1 MKIKIKSVLASA
13 NGLLAPG
20 DTVEVDDA
28 TADMLIRKGIAE
40 PVKAAP
46 SLSLSRLHPRRRQR
60 LTLKSLT
67 LSLPN
72 VPSLTALKKLAESE
86 GAGHAFNSSK
96 RP

>member
-13 NGLLAPG
+13 DGVLAPG

-46 SLSLSRLHPRRRQR
+46 
-60 LTLKSLT
+60 
-67 LSLPN
+67 
-72 VPSLTALKKLAESE
+72 KKKAKVDAEVVDAE
-86 GAGHAFNSSK
+86 PVERAVVDGPEET
-96 RP
+96 R